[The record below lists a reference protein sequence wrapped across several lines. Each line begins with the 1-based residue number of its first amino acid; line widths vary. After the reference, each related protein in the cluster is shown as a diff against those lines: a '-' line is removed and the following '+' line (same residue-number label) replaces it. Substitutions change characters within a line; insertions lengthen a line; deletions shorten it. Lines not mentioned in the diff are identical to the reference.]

1 MNTHEAHVSLPT
13 GNSKAENERQAFMK
27 NKLKMNTRDK
37 SRDIQLLNRLQHD
50 AQSIRDTMNFTNRV
64 INKPLQVCIK
74 LFDIFR
80 ILIAFANFIFSA
92 VS

>member
-1 MNTHEAHVSLPT
+1 MNA
-13 GNSKAENERQAFMK
+13 
-27 NKLKMNTRDK
+27 RDK
-37 SRDIQLLNRLQHD
+37 SRDIPLLNKLQHD

-64 INKPLQVCIK
+64 INKPLQAWIR

-80 ILIAFANFIFSA
+80 ILIAFANLIFNA